1 MLSSVTCA
9 CQVTVRSV
17 RVSRAYNEEQQK
29 ETLKEPDP
37 ELLLELDLEQV
48 TSGGDAGGDDDD
60 DNNDDKVFWLAG
72 LSYLEPAR
80 RRA

>member
-37 ELLLELDLEQV
+37 ELLLELDLEHIK
-48 TSGGDAGGDDDD
+48 G
-60 DNNDDKVFWLAG
+60 
-72 LSYLEPAR
+72 
-80 RRA
+80 

>member
-1 MLSSVTCA
+1 MELWSCGIVLSSVTYA

-37 ELLLELDLEQV
+37 ELLLELDLEHIK
-48 TSGGDAGGDDDD
+48 G
-60 DNNDDKVFWLAG
+60 
-72 LSYLEPAR
+72 
-80 RRA
+80 